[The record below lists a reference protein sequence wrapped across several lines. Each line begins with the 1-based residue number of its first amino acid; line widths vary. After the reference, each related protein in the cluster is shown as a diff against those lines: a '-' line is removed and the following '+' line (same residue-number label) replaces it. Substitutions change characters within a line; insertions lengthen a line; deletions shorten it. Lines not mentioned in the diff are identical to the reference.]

1 MKYKKI
7 RTSEI
12 IPNMSV
18 STTKVI
24 NNIDYLI
31 NTYDEVYMYYV
42 DVIHHLYLV
51 TPMGTNSMM
60 FNCDMRSKDDGKKA
74 RICFY
79 NKFDLVKKGAVF
91 VVK

>member
-42 DVIHHLYLV
+42 DVIHHLYL
-51 TPMGTNSMM
+51 TCHYTDIILNIE
-60 FNCDMRSKDDGKKA
+60 NNIDR
-74 RICFY
+74 R
-79 NKFDLVKKGAVF
+79 
-91 VVK
+91 